1 MNKPAINMET
11 LKFAGGAIIVGAAAL
26 IMFPGFLSV
35 ALGLWRILV
44 IMVVAGGGCLLI
56 ANITQRILKRKRLQ
70 RSTTA
75 IEPAREADQN
85 LT

>member
-1 MNKPAINMET
+1 MSKPAINMET

-56 ANITQRILKRKRLQ
+56 ANITHRILKRKRLQ
-70 RSTTA
+70 RSSST
-75 IEPAREADQN
+75 IEPAREPDQN